1 MRNGMPEGPMN
12 GEEVH
17 LPPEPVRNLEPTCG
31 IEKECYPPRMEILRN
46 NEVSIQFFSV
56 GCVIRVGCKSVGFN
70 NVEEAMKELNEYV
83 ANPRESVKKWNKV
96 FNVNE

>member
-1 MRNGMPEGPMN
+1 MRNGMPEGTMN
-12 GEEVH
+12 DEEVC
-17 LPPEPVRNLEPTCG
+17 LPPEPVPTCND
-31 IEKECYPPRMEILRN
+31 EKDCYPSRIAMLRDN
-46 NEVSIQFFSV
+46 DISIQFFSV

-83 ANPRESVKKWNKV
+83 ANPREATKKWNKI